1 MICEVVSEWRIQQD
15 KISVTLL
22 QNHILKSRKRRTI
35 FTMKLMIITK
45 THTQERKA
53 SKRKKHSKRKMQF
66 RSTCIVGVETI
77 LNLKSDGKIGQR
89 PNVDKKNAN

>member
-1 MICEVVSEWRIQQD
+1 
-15 KISVTLL
+15 
-22 QNHILKSRKRRTI
+22 
-35 FTMKLMIITK
+35 MKLMIITK

-77 LNLKSDGKIGQR
+77 LNLKSDGKTGQR